1 MLLEKILCV
10 TAQNSGRK
18 RICSHLYQDYI
29 IRLLTLDALQ
39 CAENVVS
46 YDRQMKTY
54 DDVTLASVI
63 NDVILGFYLFINR
76 RRHSPYSGVHRE

>member
-10 TAQNSGRK
+10 TAKNSGRK
-18 RICSHLYQDYI
+18 RICSHLYQDCI

-46 YDRQMKTY
+46 YDRQMKT
-54 DDVTLASVI
+54 
-63 NDVILGFYLFINR
+63 
-76 RRHSPYSGVHRE
+76 